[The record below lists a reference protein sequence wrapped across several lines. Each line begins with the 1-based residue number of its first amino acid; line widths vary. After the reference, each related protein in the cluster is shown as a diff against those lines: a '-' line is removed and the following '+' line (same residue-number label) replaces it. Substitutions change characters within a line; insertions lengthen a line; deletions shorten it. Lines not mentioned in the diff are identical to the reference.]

1 MIAAAGGLCGLIL
14 AGCVLRSLPG
24 ADDAGRSSSG
34 FPVPS
39 SPFAS
44 APPSSVVTTDPV
56 PLPQPVPP
64 PPKGAVDPVREVGH
78 IRIPAIDVDE
88 TVWFGVS
95 APTIDRGVAWWP
107 GTAEFGHLG
116 NVVLAGHRTDRPR
129 PFYAVDRLVPGD
141 RIILE
146 AEGREHTYE
155 VTESF
160 IVEPSALWIVGQS
173 REHTLTLFSC
183 HPLFSEA
190 QRIVV
195 RARLVSAPVDQ

>member
-1 MIAAAGGLCGLIL
+1 MLAAAAGLCGLSL
-14 AGCVLRSLPG
+14 GGCVLRGLSGDEAAPVATDSTPVAPSVG
-24 ADDAGRSSSG
+24 A
-34 FPVPS
+34 
-39 SPFAS
+39 
-44 APPSSVVTTDPV
+44 TDPV

-78 IRIPAIDVDE
+78 IRIPAIGVDE

-116 NVVLAGHRTDRPR
+116 NVVLAGHRTDQPR
-129 PFYAVDRLVPGD
+129 PFFALGEMVPGD
-141 RIILE
+141 TILLE

-155 VTESF
+155 VTETF
-160 IVEPSALWIVGQS
+160 VVDPSALWIVGQT
-173 REHTLTLFSC
+173 REHTLTLFTC

-190 QRIVV
+190 QRLVV